1 MANMPPLMIKPVM
14 PVSLM
19 KLLAIPLSNHKTV
32 AKWLVISPTL
42 ARKRA
47 RGRTNRYAS
56 FTLKALSK
64 GAEHRL
70 DIDYLVAGSTAPRP
84 ARHLHVIELLPVV
97 E

>member
-1 MANMPPLMIKPVM
+1 MANMPPLMMKPVM
-14 PVSLM
+14 PVSL
-19 KLLAIPLSNHKTV
+19 
-32 AKWLVISPTL
+32 SPTL